1 MTQAV
6 HPDDP
11 VEGVDPLARETGR
24 MELLDEEQC
33 WELLS
38 GVEVGRLAIAA
49 AGDVDIYPVNF
60 VLDGRSVV
68 FRTAEGTKLLEVVL
82 AGRVAFEVDGYEP
95 EHGRAW
101 SVVIKGEAR
110 DLDRF
115 DDIYKAQDLPLFP
128 WNALPK
134 ERFVRVMPVRVTGR
148 RFTVFQTR
156 TGDSP
161 RL

>member
-1 MTQAV
+1 MMQPA
-6 HPDDP
+6 HPDEP
-11 VEGVDPLARETGR
+11 AEGVDPRARETGR
-24 MELLDEEQC
+24 MEMLDEAQC

-60 VLDGRSVV
+60 VLDGRRIV

-82 AGRVAFEVDGYEP
+82 AGRVAFEADGYEP
-95 EHGRAW
+95 QHGRAW
-101 SVVIKGEAR
+101 SVVVKGEAR
-110 DLDRF
+110 DLERF

-134 ERFVRVMPVRVTGR
+134 ERFVRIYPTKVTGR

-156 TGDSP
+156 SGGTP
-161 RL
+161 QL